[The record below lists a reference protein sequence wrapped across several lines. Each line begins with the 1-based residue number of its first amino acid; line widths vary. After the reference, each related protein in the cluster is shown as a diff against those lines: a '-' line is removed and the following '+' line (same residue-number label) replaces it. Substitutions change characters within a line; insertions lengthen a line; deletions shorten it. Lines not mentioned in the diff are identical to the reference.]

1 MSEKCKNK
9 IHCFLR
15 PATVAD
21 IRELRRLF
29 QDTVLTVNAK
39 DYTPEEVK
47 DWASCGDS
55 TAHWEDLLSR
65 FHFLVALNAG
75 KQIVGFASVN
85 GEGYLHSMF
94 IHKDWQRKGIA
105 SALLSEMESYAGGRG
120 AGEIISEVSITA
132 RPFFERQG
140 YTVRKEQKARANR
153 LELTNF
159 VMTKKLQK

>member
-55 TAHWEDLLSR
+55 MEHWKELLLKNSYIA
-65 FHFLVALNAG
+65 ALDNWGNIIGFSSMNAD
-75 KQIVGFASVN
+75 
-85 GEGYLHSMF
+85 GYLHSMF

-140 YTVRKEQKARANR
+140 YTVRKEQRARANR

>member
-65 FHFLVALNAG
+65 FHFFVALNAG

-120 AGEIISEVSITA
+120 SWRNHFRSQHHGTPVFRAAGAT
-132 RPFFERQG
+132 R
-140 YTVRKEQKARANR
+140 
-153 LELTNF
+153 
-159 VMTKKLQK
+159 

>member
-65 FHFLVALNAG
+65 FHFFVALNAG

-120 AGEIISEVSITA
+120 SWRNHFRSQHHGTPVFRAAGLHGK
-132 RPFFERQG
+132 ER
-140 YTVRKEQKARANR
+140 TESPCEPA
-153 LELTNF
+153 
-159 VMTKKLQK
+159 

>member
-1 MSEKCKNK
+1 
-9 IHCFLR
+9 
-15 PATVAD
+15 
-21 IRELRRLF
+21 
-29 QDTVLTVNAK
+29 
-39 DYTPEEVK
+39 
-47 DWASCGDS
+47 
-55 TAHWEDLLSR
+55 
-65 FHFLVALNAG
+65 
-75 KQIVGFASVN
+75 
-85 GEGYLHSMF
+85 MF

-140 YTVRKEQKARANR
+140 YTVRKQQRARANR